1 MGRNRGD
8 RRIRERGLDADGVP
22 LDARDWTEADWA
34 DFWHGMVAI
43 KARIAKRH
51 TERGDDERRTK
62 GGGCV

>member
-22 LDARDWTEADWA
+22 VDTRDWTETDWA
-34 DFWHGMVAI
+34 DLFYGMQAI

-51 TERGDDERRTK
+51 AERGDDERKTK
-62 GGGCV
+62 IDNHV